1 MWAMTKFPVLCM
13 AMLLSA
19 CATVTPQSVYEGLRT
34 QQSLK
39 DVGAM
44 PPGEK
49 LDSYDAYEK
58 QRDKLKPAQ

>member
-1 MWAMTKFPVLCM
+1 M

-39 DVGAM
+39 NAGAM

-49 LDSYDAYEK
+49 LDPYDAYEK